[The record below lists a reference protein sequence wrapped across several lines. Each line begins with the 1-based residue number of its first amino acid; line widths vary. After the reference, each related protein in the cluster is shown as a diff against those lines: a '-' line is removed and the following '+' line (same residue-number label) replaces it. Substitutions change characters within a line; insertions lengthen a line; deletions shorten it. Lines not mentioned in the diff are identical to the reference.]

1 MNATAN
7 ATANATV
14 NYMNITACAAEKCS
28 HSHTFSNDSVPARYD
43 SVSVAAENVVGV
55 GAARTRPTQPI
66 GELKLF
72 MNHIQDALALPT
84 TVSVA

>member
-1 MNATAN
+1 MNP
-7 ATANATV
+7 TANATV
-14 NYMNITACAAEKCS
+14 NYMNITAEKCS
-28 HSHTFSNDSVPARYD
+28 HSHTFSSDSVHASYD

-55 GAARTRPTQPI
+55 GAARTCPTQPI

-84 TVSVA
+84 SVSVA